1 MWDVIGVIA
10 GLCTTAAFLPQ
21 ALKCWRSRST
31 GDISL
36 TMFLVFAI
44 GVCLWLGYG
53 IAKGDLPLIPANGTT
68 LLLVLSILW
77 MKVRYG

>member
-1 MWDVIGVIA
+1 MIEAVGLIA
-10 GLCTTAAFLPQ
+10 GLCTTIAFLPQ
-21 ALKCWRSRST
+21 AIKCWRSRST

-36 TMFLVFAI
+36 TMFLIFAT
-44 GVCLWLGYG
+44 GVCLWLAYG
-53 IAKGDLPLIPANGTT
+53 LAIGDLPLVLANGIT